1 MKTNRYSKNDY
12 SEHAQSLPAIM
23 PKEELTMSLLRF
35 EKKYC
40 KRLNSQYKQLVNL
53 YEEINSNASISLEK
67 RDITKAILLRM
78 KAYYDTQN
86 KIKKFLNKRYL
97 SAASDFFVEAIA
109 FYLKLVFDKKGINLD
124 VHSER
129 QIRKKRGSIRP
140 DISVWNDDD
149 VVAIIE
155 CKTQLGWNRDK
166 WEEDFK
172 KRESKLKEEFHNA
185 KAFLVV
191 MTSEN
196 WSGFPDDNKK
206 VGEQYFT
213 LSSIWPTNITEDKI
227 NNFIMN
233 PIEDLFKKI
242 ESSTTAYNSG

>member
-1 MKTNRYSKNDY
+1 
-12 SEHAQSLPAIM
+12 
-23 PKEELTMSLLRF
+23 MSLLKF
-35 EKKYC
+35 EKKYWESLDNQ
-40 KRLNSQYKQLVNL
+40 RKQLVSL
-53 YEEINSNASISLEK
+53 YEKIKSNVSISLEE

-86 KIKKFLNKRYL
+86 KIKEFLNKRYL

-109 FYLKLVFDKKGINLD
+109 FYLKVIFDIKDVGLE

-129 QIRKKRGSIRP
+129 QIRSKRGAIRP
-140 DISVWNDDD
+140 DISIWKNDK

-172 KRESKLKEEFHNA
+172 KRESKLKDEFPNA

-196 WSGFPDDNKK
+196 WSGFTDDDKK

-213 LSSIWPTNITEDKI
+213 LSSTWPKNISEDKI
-227 NNFIMN
+227 DNVIIN
-233 PIEDLFKKI
+233 PIENLFKKI
-242 ESSTTAYNSG
+242 VLGTTAHNTV

>member
-1 MKTNRYSKNDY
+1 
-12 SEHAQSLPAIM
+12 
-23 PKEELTMSLLRF
+23 MSLLEF
-35 EKKYC
+35 EKKYWES
-40 KRLNSQYKQLVNL
+40 LDNQQKQLLSL
-53 YEEINSNASISLEK
+53 YEEIKSNASISLKKKE
-67 RDITKAILLRM
+67 ITKAILLRM
-78 KAYYDTQN
+78 KAYYDVQD

-97 SAASDFFVEAIA
+97 SPASDFFVETIV
-109 FYLKLVFDKKGINLD
+109 FYLKVIFDIEDIGLE

-129 QIRKKRGSIRP
+129 QIRQKKGTIRP
-140 DISVWNDDD
+140 DISVWKNNK

-166 WEEDFK
+166 WEDDFK
-172 KRESKLKEEFHNA
+172 KKESKLKKEFPNA

-191 MTSEN
+191 MTSKN

-213 LSSIWPTNITEDKI
+213 LSSIWPKNISLDKI
-227 NNFIMN
+227 DNVIMN

-242 ESSTTAYNSG
+242 ISCGTTARNTV

>member
-1 MKTNRYSKNDY
+1 
-12 SEHAQSLPAIM
+12 
-23 PKEELTMSLLRF
+23 MSLLEF
-35 EKKYC
+35 EKKYW
-40 KRLNSQYKQLVNL
+40 KSLNNQHKQLVSL
-53 YEEINSNASISLEK
+53 YEEIKSNASISLEK

-78 KAYYDTQN
+78 KAYYDFQG

-97 SAASDFFVEAIA
+97 SAASDFFVETIV
-109 FYLKLVFDKKGINLD
+109 FYLKVIFDMEDIGLE

-129 QIRKKRGSIRP
+129 KIRQKKRTIRP
-140 DISVWNDDD
+140 DISVWKNNK
-149 VVAIIE
+149 VVAIVE

-172 KRESKLKEEFHNA
+172 NRESKLKDEFPNA

-191 MTSEN
+191 MTSKN
-196 WSGFPDDNKK
+196 WSGFPTDNKK

-213 LSSIWPTNITEDKI
+213 LSSIWPKKISLDKI
-227 NNFIMN
+227 DDVIMN

-242 ESSTTAYNSG
+242 ILCGTTARNTV

>member
-1 MKTNRYSKNDY
+1 
-12 SEHAQSLPAIM
+12 
-23 PKEELTMSLLRF
+23 MSLLKF
-35 EKKYC
+35 EKKYWESLDNQ
-40 KRLNSQYKQLVNL
+40 RKQLVSL
-53 YEEINSNASISLEK
+53 YEKIKSNVSISLEE

-86 KIKKFLNKRYL
+86 KIKEFLNKRYL

-109 FYLKLVFDKKGINLD
+109 FYLKLIFDKEEICFE

-129 QIRKKRGSIRP
+129 QIVPRRRAIRP
-140 DISVWNDDD
+140 DISVWKNDK

-172 KRESKLKEEFHNA
+172 KRESKLKDEFPNA

-213 LSSIWPTNITEDKI
+213 LSSTWPKNISEDKI
-227 NNFIMN
+227 DNVIIN
-233 PIEDLFKKI
+233 PIENLFEKI
-242 ESSTTAYNSG
+242 VLGTTAHNTT

>member
-1 MKTNRYSKNDY
+1 
-12 SEHAQSLPAIM
+12 
-23 PKEELTMSLLRF
+23 MSLLKF
-35 EKKYC
+35 EKKYWESLDNQ
-40 KRLNSQYKQLVNL
+40 RKQLVSL
-53 YEEINSNASISLEK
+53 YEKIKSNVSISLEE

-86 KIKKFLNKRYL
+86 KIKEFLNKRYL

-109 FYLKLVFDKKGINLD
+109 FYLKLIFDKEEID
-124 VHSER
+124 FEVHSER
-129 QIRKKRGSIRP
+129 QIVPRRRAIRP
-140 DISVWNDDD
+140 DISVWKNDK

-172 KRESKLKEEFHNA
+172 KRESKLKDEFPNA

-213 LSSIWPTNITEDKI
+213 LSSAWPINISDDKI
-227 NNFIMN
+227 DSVIMN
-233 PIEDLFKKI
+233 PIEGLFKKI
-242 ESSTTAYNSG
+242 ISGTTAHNSG

>member
-1 MKTNRYSKNDY
+1 
-12 SEHAQSLPAIM
+12 
-23 PKEELTMSLLRF
+23 MSLLEL
-35 EKKYC
+35 EKKYWES
-40 KRLNSQYKQLVNL
+40 LDNQQKQLMIL
-53 YEEINSNASISLEK
+53 YEEIKSNASISLEE

-86 KIKKFLNKRYL
+86 KIKEFLNKRYL

-109 FYLKLVFDKKGINLD
+109 FYLKLIFDKEGID
-124 VHSER
+124 FEVHSER
-129 QIRKKRGSIRP
+129 QIVPRRGAIRP
-140 DISVWNDDD
+140 DISVWKNDK

-172 KRESKLKEEFHNA
+172 KRESKLKDEFPNA

-213 LSSIWPTNITEDKI
+213 LSSTWPTNISDDKI
-227 NNFIMN
+227 DSVIMN

-242 ESSTTAYNSG
+242 ISGTTAHNSG

>member
-1 MKTNRYSKNDY
+1 
-12 SEHAQSLPAIM
+12 
-23 PKEELTMSLLRF
+23 MSLLEF
-35 EKKYC
+35 EKKYWES
-40 KRLNSQYKQLVNL
+40 LDNQQKQLLSL
-53 YEEINSNASISLEK
+53 YEEIKSNASISLK
-67 RDITKAILLRM
+67 KKDITKAILLRM
-78 KAYYDTQN
+78 KAYYDVQD

-97 SAASDFFVEAIA
+97 SPASDFFVETIV
-109 FYLKLVFDKKGINLD
+109 FYLKVIFDIEDIGLE

-129 QIRKKRGSIRP
+129 QIRQKKRTIRP
-140 DISVWNDDD
+140 DISVWKNNK

-155 CKTQLGWNRDK
+155 CKTQLGWNRNK

-172 KRESKLKEEFHNA
+172 KRESKLKKEFPNA

-191 MTSEN
+191 MTSKN

-213 LSSIWPTNITEDKI
+213 LSSIWPKNISLDKI
-227 NNFIMN
+227 DNVIMN

-242 ESSTTAYNSG
+242 ILCGTTARNTV

>member
-1 MKTNRYSKNDY
+1 
-12 SEHAQSLPAIM
+12 
-23 PKEELTMSLLRF
+23 MSLLKF
-35 EKKYC
+35 EKKYWENLDNQ
-40 KRLNSQYKQLVNL
+40 RKQLIIL
-53 YEEINSNASISLEK
+53 YEKIKSNVSISLEK

-86 KIKKFLNKRYL
+86 KIKEFLNKRYM

-109 FYLKLVFDKKGINLD
+109 FYLKLILDKEGID
-124 VHSER
+124 FEVHSER
-129 QIRKKRGSIRP
+129 KIVPRLGTIRP
-140 DISVWNDDD
+140 DISVWKNDK

-172 KRESKLKEEFHNA
+172 KRESKLKDEFPNA

-196 WSGFPDDNKK
+196 WSGFSDDNKK

-213 LSSIWPTNITEDKI
+213 LSSTWPTNISDDKI
-227 NNFIMN
+227 DSVIMN
-233 PIEDLFKKI
+233 PIESLFKKI
-242 ESSTTAYNSG
+242 ILGETAHNTV

>member
-1 MKTNRYSKNDY
+1 
-12 SEHAQSLPAIM
+12 
-23 PKEELTMSLLRF
+23 MSLLEF
-35 EKKYC
+35 EKKYWES
-40 KRLNSQYKQLVNL
+40 LDNQQKQLVSL
-53 YEEINSNASISLEK
+53 YEEIKSNASISLEE

-86 KIKKFLNKRYL
+86 KIKEFLNKRYL
-97 SAASDFFVEAIA
+97 SAASDFFVETIV
-109 FYLKLVFDKKGINLD
+109 FYLKVILD
-124 VHSER
+124 IEDIGLEVHSER
-129 QIRKKRGSIRP
+129 QVRQKKGAIRP
-140 DISVWNDDD
+140 DISVWKNDK

-172 KRESKLKEEFHNA
+172 KRESKLKDEFPNA

-191 MTSEN
+191 MTSKN
-196 WSGFPDDNKK
+196 WSGFPNDNKK

-213 LSSIWPTNITEDKI
+213 LSSIWPKNISLDKI
-227 NNFIMN
+227 DNVIMNMN

-242 ESSTTAYNSG
+242 ISCGITAHNTV

>member
-1 MKTNRYSKNDY
+1 
-12 SEHAQSLPAIM
+12 
-23 PKEELTMSLLRF
+23 MSLIEF
-35 EKKYC
+35 EKKYWES
-40 KRLNSQYKQLVNL
+40 LDNQQKQLVSL
-53 YEEINSNASISLEK
+53 YEEIKSNASISLEE
-67 RDITKAILLRM
+67 RNITKAILLRM
-78 KAYYDTQN
+78 KAYYNTQN

-109 FYLKLVFDKKGINLD
+109 FYLKLIFDKKGVD
-124 VHSER
+124 FEVHSER
-129 QIRKKRGSIRP
+129 QIMPKRGAIRP
-140 DISVWNDDD
+140 DISVWENDK

-166 WEEDFK
+166 WEEDFR
-172 KRESKLKEEFHNA
+172 KRESKLKDKFPNA

-196 WSGFPDDNKK
+196 WPGFSDDNKK

-213 LSSIWPTNITEDKI
+213 LSSTWPTNIPDDKVDSV
-227 NNFIMN
+227 IMN

-242 ESSTTAYNSG
+242 ISGRHNST

>member
-1 MKTNRYSKNDY
+1 
-12 SEHAQSLPAIM
+12 
-23 PKEELTMSLLRF
+23 MSLLKF
-35 EKKYC
+35 EKKYWESLDNQ
-40 KRLNSQYKQLVNL
+40 RKQLVSL
-53 YEEINSNASISLEK
+53 YEKIKSNVSISLEE

-86 KIKKFLNKRYL
+86 KIKEFLNKRYL

-109 FYLKLVFDKKGINLD
+109 FYLKLIFDKEGID
-124 VHSER
+124 FEVHSER
-129 QIRKKRGSIRP
+129 QIVPRRGAIRP
-140 DISVWNDDD
+140 DISVWKNDK

-172 KRESKLKEEFHNA
+172 KRESKLKDEFPNA

-213 LSSIWPTNITEDKI
+213 LSSTWPTNISDDKI
-227 NNFIMN
+227 DSVIMN

-242 ESSTTAYNSG
+242 ISGTTAHNSG